1 LLNGLREVH
10 THKLLHLDIKPSNI
24 YLRNDGTPVLLDFG
38 AARQTLS
45 SDQPMLKPM
54 YTPGFASP
62 EQYKSRDRLGP
73 WSDMYSVGAS
83 MYSSMAGAAPQAA
96 DGRVERDNLVPAT
109 KRWAGKYSDHLLET
123 VDWCMKLEYAE
134 RPQSVFV
141 LQRALAQKHA
151 VTAVPEVPPA
161 GWLDS
166 LRDRLRGIINK

>member
-1 LLNGLREVH
+1 
-10 THKLLHLDIKPSNI
+10 
-24 YLRNDGTPVLLDFG
+24 VLLDFG

-62 EQYKSRDRLGP
+62 EQYKGRDRLGP

-83 MYSSMAGAAPQAA
+83 MYASMAGAAPQAA
-96 DGRVERDNLVPAT
+96 DTRVERDNLVPAV

-151 VTAVPEVPPA
+151 IKAVTEIPPV

-166 LRDRLRGIINK
+166 LRDRLRGMINK